1 MLQWQKR
8 TAFFGGSCVVIC
20 MAKILVADDEQLIR
34 QLVCDFLE
42 NAGHETLAAAD
53 GAAALNLFRENP
65 DTALLILDIMMPEL
79 DGWAVTREIRKQS
92 DVPIILLSAR
102 GQEFDQ
108 LTGFEAGADEYVT
121 KPFSPV
127 VLVKRAE
134 ALLRRRC
141 AAAPSAADYW
151 GLTVDATAHEVK
163 IDGEPILLT
172 LKEYNILI
180 KLLSNVGRVY
190 NREQL
195 LDDIWGFDYFGDT
208 RTVDSHVARLR
219 TKLGAWGT
227 AHLKTVY
234 GVGYKIQESDHA

>member
-1 MLQWQKR
+1 
-8 TAFFGGSCVVIC
+8 

-42 NAGHETLAAAD
+42 NAGYETLAASD
-53 GAAALNLFRENP
+53 GDAALELFRENP
-65 DTALLILDIMMPEL
+65 DTALLILDIMMPGL

-92 DVPIILLSAR
+92 DVPILLLSAR

-127 VLVKRAE
+127 VLVKRVE
-134 ALLRRRC
+134 ALLRRRTD
-141 AAAPSAADYW
+141 APASPTVDYW

-163 IDGEPILLT
+163 IDGEPIALT

>member
-1 MLQWQKR
+1 
-8 TAFFGGSCVVIC
+8 
-20 MAKILVADDEQLIR
+20 MAKIIVADDEQLIR

-42 NAGHETLAAAD
+42 NAGHQTLEAAD
-53 GAAALNLFRENP
+53 GAVALQLFRRNS
-65 DTALLILDIMMPEL
+65 DTDLLILDIMMPET
-79 DGWAVTREIRKQS
+79 DGWEVTREIRKKS

-127 VLVKRAE
+127 VLVKRVE
-134 ALLRRRC
+134 ALLRRRMP
-141 AAAPSAADYW
+141 AAKSEAADYW
-151 GLTVDATAHEVK
+151 GLTVDKTAHEVK
-163 IDGEPILLT
+163 IDGELISLT
-172 LKEYNILI
+172 LKEYNILM
-180 KLLSNVGRVY
+180 KLLSNIGRVY

-195 LDDIWGFDYFGDT
+195 LDDVWGFDYFGDT

-219 TKLGAWGT
+219 VKLGAWGN

>member
-1 MLQWQKR
+1 
-8 TAFFGGSCVVIC
+8 
-20 MAKILVADDEQLIR
+20 MAKILVADDEELIR

-53 GAAALNLFRENP
+53 GDAALKLFRENP
-65 DTALLILDIMMPEL
+65 DTALLILDIMMPGP
-79 DGWAVTREIRKQS
+79 DGWAVTREVRRQS

-121 KPFSPV
+121 KPFSPM

-134 ALLRRRC
+134 ALLRRHTAETEPR
-141 AAAPSAADYW
+141 AADYW

-163 IDGEPILLT
+163 IDGEQVALT

-219 TKLGAWGT
+219 TKLGVWGT

-234 GVGYKIQESDHA
+234 GVGYKIQESDNA

>member
-1 MLQWQKR
+1 
-8 TAFFGGSCVVIC
+8 
-20 MAKILVADDEQLIR
+20 MAKIIVADDEQLIR

-42 NAGHETLAAAD
+42 NAGHYTLEAAD
-53 GAAALNLFRENP
+53 GAAALQLFRRNS
-65 DTALLILDIMMPEL
+65 DTDLLILDIMMPET
-79 DGWAVTREIRKQS
+79 DGWEVTREIRKKS

-127 VLVKRAE
+127 VLVKRVE
-134 ALLRRRC
+134 ALLRRRMS
-141 AAAPSAADYW
+141 AEKSEAADYW
-151 GLTVDATAHEVK
+151 GLTVDKTAHEVK
-163 IDGEPILLT
+163 IDGELISLT
-172 LKEYNILI
+172 LKEYNILV
-180 KLLSNVGRVY
+180 KLLSNIGRVY

-195 LDDIWGFDYFGDT
+195 LDDVWGFDYFGDT

-219 TKLGAWGT
+219 TKLGAWGNT
-227 AHLKTVY
+227 HLKTVY

>member
-1 MLQWQKR
+1 
-8 TAFFGGSCVVIC
+8 
-20 MAKILVADDEQLIR
+20 MAKILVADDEELIR

-53 GAAALNLFRENP
+53 GDAALKLFRENP
-65 DTALLILDIMMPEL
+65 DTALLILDIMMPGP
-79 DGWAVTREIRKQS
+79 DGWAVTREVRRQS

-121 KPFSPV
+121 EPFSPM

-134 ALLRRRC
+134 ALLRRHIAEAEPR
-141 AAAPSAADYW
+141 AADYW

-163 IDGEPILLT
+163 IDGEQVALT

-195 LDDIWGFDYFGDT
+195 LDDIWGFAYFGDT

-219 TKLGAWGT
+219 TKLGVWGT

-234 GVGYKIQESDHA
+234 GVGYKIQESDNA